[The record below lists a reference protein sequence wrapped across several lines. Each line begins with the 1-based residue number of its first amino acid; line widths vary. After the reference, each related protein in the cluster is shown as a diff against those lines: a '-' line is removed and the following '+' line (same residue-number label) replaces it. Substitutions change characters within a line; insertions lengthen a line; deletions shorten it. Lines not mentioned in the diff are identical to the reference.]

1 MTIFCAIVQ
10 ADITK
15 IRQVYD
21 AFFLEYPLCFGYW
34 KKYADAEQ
42 RHNSTEAAVQVY
54 ERGVA
59 AVAYSA
65 DLWGHYAV
73 FKQNAGFTSG
83 AVIR

>member
-1 MTIFCAIVQ
+1 MRYLQ

-15 IRQVYD
+15 VRQVYD
-21 AFFLEYPLCFGYW
+21 AFFSEYPLCFGYW

-42 RHNSTEAAVQVY
+42 RHASVKMAVQVY

-59 AVAYSA
+59 AVSYSP

-73 FKQNAGFTSG
+73 FKQNNGFSAG
-83 AVIR
+83 AVLR